1 MMKITNKLTNNGTN
15 EQQTNNKQITTN
27 KKEKNDKNIKNIR
40 NNIILSDAI
49 TSDNIVI
56 ELPTN
61 KFKKSNETFK
71 VTESFIKEMQEIYGN
86 VNVLQQLKQ
95 MKAWLLTNE
104 NKRKT
109 VGGMKR
115 FINYW
120 LSKKQNQYSEKLQ
133 DKKTNFS
140 FQENE
145 SKSLNTLYDN

>member
-1 MMKITNKLTNNGTN
+1 MKITNKLTNNVTN